1 MNNDLIVNPTV
12 DVYTAINSPGKEGS
26 PTRLRRN
33 NQNIGVHRKQRRY
46 KGEHYTV
53 APISGWVK
61 PFVFKGK
68 TVANGTMHDVST
80 VNNSSV
86 DGLAEK
92 RNSTGGQQTT
102 SNWATLLTM
111 NNSATDPKEVKAVP
125 NDADAVFHRRSSM
138 GANSARGNS
147 LNIGYKYIP
156 PRVNTANLLEEI
168 ATEDNLD
175 EAIHQIRQ
183 EPQKAQ
189 GVDNRSVKKTCKR
202 LKLNR
207 NARKRLLTSIT
218 LGEYHPNK
226 VRITYIPKRN
236 GKMRKL
242 GIATVQDR
250 IIQKMILL
258 TVDRHIPD
266 SIWCRQSFAYNKAMH
281 IGHALAEAE
290 RLILDGT
297 KFAVS
302 IDLEAFFDK
311 VPHHQLY
318 AKVQQHIAD
327 QRVIDLVWSFV
338 NAKMVEGNN
347 EHPNTI
353 GCPQGCVLSPWLASK
368 LYLDELDSEMITRG
382 HKFVR
387 YADDITIFCGSMSAA
402 KRCKTN
408 ISRFIA
414 NTMECPVN
422 TDKSNITTAE
432 TVGML
437 GVYRDKGKWSIK
449 PEKLMAARKAY
460 LSQLKKATVY
470 NDGKLLREARD
481 KINGFIN
488 HYRNILN
495 INMKDL
501 HKMERWANNKWHE
514 YSSRINCWSNRQV

>member
-12 DVYTAINSPGKEGS
+12 DVHTVISRPGKGES
-26 PTRLRRN
+26 LPNFRRN
-33 NQNIGVHRKQRRY
+33 NQNIGAHRKQRRY
-46 KGEHYTV
+46 KGEHYTA
-53 APISGWVK
+53 APISSCVK
-61 PFVFKGK
+61 PSVLKGK
-68 TVANGTMHDVST
+68 TVAHETMHDVPI
-80 VNNSSV
+80 VNNSPV
-86 DGLAEK
+86 DGLAER

-102 SNWATLLTM
+102 SKGATLLTM
-111 NNSATDPKEVKAVP
+111 NNSAADTKEVKAVP
-125 NDADAVFHRRSSM
+125 NDANTILNRRSSM
-138 GANSARGNS
+138 GANSALG
-147 LNIGYKYIP
+147 KYVP

-175 EAIHQIRQ
+175 EAICQIRQ
-183 EPQKAQ
+183 EPHKAK
-189 GVDNRSVKKTCKR
+189 GVDNRSVKETCER
-202 LKLNR
+202 LKQDR
-207 NARKRLLTSIT
+207 DARKHLLSSIM
-218 LGEYHPNK
+218 LGKYCPNK
-226 VRITYIPKRN
+226 VRITHIPKRN

-250 IIQKMILL
+250 IVQKMMLL
-258 TVDRHIPD
+258 AVDRHIPD
-266 SIWCRQSFAYNKAMH
+266 GTWCRQSFAYNKEMH

-290 RLILDGT
+290 KLIRDGA

-318 AKVQQHIAD
+318 AKLQQHIAD

-338 NAKMVEGNN
+338 NAQMIEGNN

-382 HKFVR
+382 YKFVR
-387 YADDITIFCGSMSAA
+387 YADDITIFCGSMNAA
-402 KRCKTN
+402 KRCKTS

-414 NTMECPVN
+414 NSMECPVN

-449 PEKLMAARKAY
+449 PEKLIAARTTY
-460 LSQLKKATVY
+460 LSQLKKATAHH
-470 NDGKLLREARD
+470 DRKLLRNAQR
-481 KINGFIN
+481 KINSFIK
-488 HYRNILN
+488 HYRNIPC
-495 INMKDL
+495 INTKDL
-501 HKMERWANNKWHE
+501 QKLERWANNKWYD
-514 YSSRINCWSNRQV
+514 YSSRINRQE